1 MIRSV
6 TLGLTDPGTP
16 LVLPLAYSKRN
27 VSRLKDFCVKEGVA
41 GSAFI
46 RRGVASSA
54 GRFLDKA
61 GVMLLRRGVAALGF
75 GVVGDL
81 IGTRT
86 GVGVAGSLSSSS
98 SSSTTIDG
106 ALYPGVFKLK
116 FGFMSVKRLQ
126 NLVVVIFFQVRRNVF
141 TSRSPLT

>member
-1 MIRSV
+1 
-6 TLGLTDPGTP
+6 
-16 LVLPLAYSKRN
+16 
-27 VSRLKDFCVKEGVA
+27 
-41 GSAFI
+41 
-46 RRGVASSA
+46 
-54 GRFLDKA
+54 
-61 GVMLLRRGVAALGF
+61 VAALGF